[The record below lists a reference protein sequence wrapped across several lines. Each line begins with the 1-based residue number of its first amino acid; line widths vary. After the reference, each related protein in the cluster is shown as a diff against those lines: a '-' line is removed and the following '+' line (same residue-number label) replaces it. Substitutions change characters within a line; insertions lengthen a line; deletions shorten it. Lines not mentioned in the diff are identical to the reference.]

1 MAATSP
7 KFVRH
12 ARLMSVSLAKLG
24 EELRRE
30 LSHGIAGRQ
39 SLRFSLRL
47 SCRLI
52 TGLWILYRKKAALTR
67 ACPPPKRQK
76 RVKVKTDTTD
86 DFGKVTQL
94 LAVPEAGAGDQAA
107 EVPAGL
113 TVDVET
119 ITLREEPPAMRPEML
134 EDEMIPFEARL
145 LASVLSCVVIGV
157 CRASC
162 SFRRLMTG
170 GEFLNELEKLMA
182 PQDKPQAVAPV
193 AAVEEPLPAEELVAR
208 PISPI
213 LRVESR
219 TPPPRL
225 TSPLGSPLPRLGA
238 PSAEPKAG
246 EGMLAEPL
254 PGAEPSTEA
263 EPAMRTA
270 EDELQG
276 AAPIVPRS

>member
-67 ACPPPKRQK
+67 ALAEQCLKMLIKRRQLKTQDIDLPPPKRQK

-94 LAVPEAGAGDQAA
+94 LAVPEAGAGDQAV
-107 EVPAGL
+107 EVPPGL

-119 ITLREEPPAMRPEML
+119 ITLREEPPR
-134 EDEMIPFEARL
+134 
-145 LASVLSCVVIGV
+145 CG
-157 CRASC
+157 
-162 SFRRLMTG
+162 
-170 GEFLNELEKLMA
+170 
-182 PQDKPQAVAPV
+182 
-193 AAVEEPLPAEELVAR
+193 
-208 PISPI
+208 
-213 LRVESR
+213 LRCWR
-219 TPPPRL
+219 M
-225 TSPLGSPLPRLGA
+225 
-238 PSAEPKAG
+238 K
-246 EGMLAEPL
+246 
-254 PGAEPSTEA
+254 
-263 EPAMRTA
+263 
-270 EDELQG
+270 
-276 AAPIVPRS
+276 